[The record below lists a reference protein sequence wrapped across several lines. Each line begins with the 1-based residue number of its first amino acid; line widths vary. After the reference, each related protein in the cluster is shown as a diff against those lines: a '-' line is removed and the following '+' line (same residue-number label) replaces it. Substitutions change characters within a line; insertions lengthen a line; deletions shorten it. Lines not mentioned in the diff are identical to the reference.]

1 MNPRGEEPEFN
12 LEAVGTGVEGARAGG
27 WWRQCGG
34 APRWRSPKG
43 RALSLAWNRTGGP
56 AGGQTGEEWEPA
68 TPGGSKQ
75 EGESMARA
83 SACKPESP
91 GCGPQDARV
100 ALRLRDLTR

>member
-1 MNPRGEEPEFN
+1 MRRRPEVEKPQGKGAELGPEPH
-12 LEAVGTGVEGARAGG
+12 R
-27 WWRQCGG
+27 R
-34 APRWRSPKG
+34 PSG
-43 RALSLAWNRTGGP
+43 RV
-56 AGGQTGEEWEPA
+56 GGQTGEEWEPA